1 MAFAKSASVD
11 VTTWGSSFKKRLLPR
26 SVHWKEG
33 GRYSCI
39 ALANASSNSPSLYH
53 KNLHVFEC
61 CGVPQRISM
70 IHFDSGG
77 SLNGTYHFLTF
88 EEDTLL
94 EGKTWESIKF
104 SHIQKAGPNQ
114 QCTRLCVRVDF
125 DSIKVSLSK
134 NSVSSIWISSCRG
147 FAAFFERT
155 PTSTTVTPFQLSKI
169 RVLPPPAAPHG
180 VSLAR
185 SVARWDVGATGATGG
200 AGAGTGTGTGTG
212 TSATWSKSKVEW
224 IDGRVR
230 PSKKKPPAIFVTV
243 FL

>member
-1 MAFAKSASVD
+1 MAFAKSASVG

-61 CGVPQRISM
+61 CGVLQRISM

-77 SLNGTYHFLTF
+77 SLNGTSHSFTF

-94 EGKTWESIKF
+94 EGKAWESIKF
-104 SHIQKAGPNQ
+104 SHISKAGPNR

-147 FAAFFERT
+147 FATFFGRT
-155 PTSTTVTPFQLSKI
+155 PTST
-169 RVLPPPAAPHG
+169 
-180 VSLAR
+180 
-185 SVARWDVGATGATGG
+185 
-200 AGAGTGTGTGTG
+200 
-212 TSATWSKSKVEW
+212 
-224 IDGRVR
+224 
-230 PSKKKPPAIFVTV
+230 KPPLSSIPRYGCCHHWRRHMAYHWHGRSLDGTWGDRCYWYWCGRGNWHRHRYRHLSDV
-243 FL
+243 